1 MRIVQ
6 LIDSLHW
13 GGAQKLQVTFAEAVR
28 KRDLDLIVIS
38 LNQHREEVPLP
49 DDLEALGARV
59 IVMSAPHLY
68 TLRRIWRL
76 ARFLRQ
82 EQVDLVHTHLTYANI
97 IGPIAAKL
105 AGVPLVASIHNEKY
119 HPQRDHT
126 LRRRLETLMLRFGA
140 DKLIAVGQ
148 AVVQAQRERFSWGH
162 LHVIQ
167 NAVTPVPPISE
178 FRRREIREKLIG
190 DPSRPLSLSVGR
202 LSSQKGYRDLLAAV
216 PQVLEKHPRA
226 AFVIAGGGDSRADL
240 SKEIADLNLEES
252 VFLLGYRNDVP
263 DLLAASDLFVNSS
276 HWEGLSVA
284 VLEAMSAGLPIVA
297 TRVGDVPEVLDERT
311 GVLVPPKRQAV
322 LAAAIVALLD
332 DPEKMQAIGEAAKQ
346 RVLRHYSPDAWAEEL
361 LQVYAEVIQSSHG

>member
-13 GGAQKLQVTFAEAVR
+13 GGAQKLQVTFAEAIQKYDVE
-28 KRDLDLIVIS
+28 LIVIS
-38 LNQHREEVPLP
+38 LNRHRDGVPLP
-49 DDLEALGARV
+49 HDLDSLGTRV
-59 IVMSAPHLY
+59 LVMPAPHLY
-68 TLRRIWRL
+68 TLKRIWRL
-76 ARFLRQ
+76 VRFLRR
-82 EQVDLVHTHLTYANI
+82 ERVDLMHTHLTYANI

-178 FRRREIREKLIG
+178 SRRREIRKKLIG
-190 DPSRPLSLSVGR
+190 YPARPLLLSVGR

-226 AFVIAGGGDSRADL
+226 AFVIAGGGGSRTDL
-240 SKEIADLNLEES
+240 SREIADLNLEES
-252 VFLLGYRNDVP
+252 VSLLGYRNDVP
-263 DLLAASDLFVNSS
+263 DLLAASDMFINCS
-276 HWEGLSVA
+276 HWEGLPVA

-297 TRVGDVPEVLDERT
+297 TRVGDVPQVLDERA
-311 GVLVPPKRQAV
+311 GVLVPPKQPTA

-332 DPEKMQAIGEAAKQ
+332 DPERMKAIREAAKQ
-346 RVLRHYSPDAWAEEL
+346 RVLCHYSPDAWAQEL